1 MRVVVTGVSSG
12 IGLSIAKSLNEHE
25 FWGIS
30 RRSPPR
36 EVSVRFTS
44 CDVTNWAEVSRAATE
59 VAASWN
65 DLGGLVHCAGI
76 QGAVGPAM
84 ELEPDEWTRTVNAN
98 IEGAY
103 FVVKAFFGRLA
114 FAPQGRGKIILFSG
128 GGASKPRPNFSA
140 YACAKTALVRLTETL
155 AAEWADLPIDINI
168 VASGAINTAMTEE
181 VISLGPELAG
191 RAEFERAE
199 RQLLSGGDSV
209 DKLHRMI
216 RFLLSP
222 QSDGLSGKF
231 LSAQWDPIENLCELK
246 SQIQRTDAFTL
257 RRVVS

>member
-1 MRVVVTGVSSG
+1 MRVVITGVSSG

-30 RRSPPR
+30 RRCPLR

-44 CDVTNWAEVSRAATE
+44 CDVTNWAEVSRAAAE
-59 VAASWN
+59 VTASWN

-76 QGAVGPAM
+76 QGGVGPAM
-84 ELEPDEWTRTVNAN
+84 DLEPDEWIRTVRAN

-103 FVVKAFFGRLA
+103 LVMRAFFGRIA
-114 FAPQGRGKIILFSG
+114 FVPQGRGKIILLSG

-168 VASGAINTAMTEE
+168 VAPGAINTAMTEE
-181 VISLGPELAG
+181 VVGLGPDRAG

-199 RQLLSGGDSV
+199 RQLQSEGDSV

-231 LSAQWDPIENLCELK
+231 LSAQWDPTENLGAVK
-246 SQIQRTDAFTL
+246 SQVQRTDAFTL